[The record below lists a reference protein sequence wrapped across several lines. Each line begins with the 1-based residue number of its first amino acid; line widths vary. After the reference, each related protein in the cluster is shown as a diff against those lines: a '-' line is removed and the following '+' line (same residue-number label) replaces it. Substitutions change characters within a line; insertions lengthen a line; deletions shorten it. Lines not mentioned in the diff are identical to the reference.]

1 MDVMNPARHIGRM
14 PTDTIADSSPLK
26 STARPQDRA
35 FEPFDYGLYA
45 MTVFAWSLSWY
56 ALAVQAGSGVA
67 NEVNV
72 VWRFLIAAVIMFAWA
87 LLTRKRLKFA
97 LGDHLGFAGLGLL
110 LFSSNFL
117 LFYYGA
123 QYLVSGLLSVVFSL
137 ASIVN
142 LVLATVIMREPPS
155 GRTLIGGLMGFV
167 GIALMFLPEMQAH
180 GFTGK
185 TLIGLGLCVA
195 GTLCFCTG
203 NLISA
208 RLQKRGLP
216 LVSMNAWGMVYGTLW
231 CAFLAF
237 LFGRHFTIAWT
248 AEYLTSLV
256 FLSVVA
262 TVLAFFAYLTLLG
275 RIGSARAGYATV
287 MFPVFALIVST
298 VLEGYQWTV
307 LAVAGL
313 ALVLAG
319 NLFVIRGKR

>member
-1 MDVMNPARHIGRM
+1 M
-14 PTDTIADSSPLK
+14 PTDTTADPIDLK
-26 STARPQDRA
+26 QAIRLQDRA

-56 ALAVQAGSGVA
+56 ALSVQAGSGVA
-67 NEVNV
+67 NEVNI
-72 VWRFLIAAVIMFAWA
+72 VWRFLIAALIMLVWA
-87 LLTRKRLKFA
+87 VVSKQRLKFA
-97 LGDHLGFAGLGLL
+97 LRDHLGFAALGVL

-137 ASIVN
+137 ASIIN
-142 LVLATVIMREPPS
+142 LVLSTVVMREPPS
-155 GRTLIGGLMGFV
+155 SRTLIGGLMGFG

-185 TLIGLGLCVA
+185 TLVGLGLCIA

-216 LVSMNAWGMVYGTLW
+216 LISMNGWGMVYGTLW
-231 CAFLAF
+231 AAFLAVV
-237 LFGRHFTIAWT
+237 FGKHFTVAWT
-248 AEYLTSLV
+248 GEYLGSLV
-256 FLSVVA
+256 FLAVVS

-298 VLEGYQWTV
+298 ILEGYQWTV

-313 ALVLAG
+313 LLVLAG

>member
-1 MDVMNPARHIGRM
+1 MNLKPA
-14 PTDTIADSSPLK
+14 T
-26 STARPQDRA
+26 RPQDRA

-56 ALAVQAGSGVA
+56 ALSVQAGSGVA
-67 NEVNV
+67 NEVNI
-72 VWRFLIAAVIMFAWA
+72 VWRFLIAAVIMLVWA
-87 LLTRKRLKFA
+87 VVSKQRLKFT
-97 LGDHLGFAGLGLL
+97 LRDHLGFAGLGVL

-142 LVLATVIMREPPS
+142 LVLSTVIMREPPS
-155 GRTLIGGLMGFV
+155 SRTLIGGLMGFG

-185 TLIGLGLCVA
+185 TLVGLGLCVA

-208 RLQKRGLP
+208 RLQKRSLP

-231 CAFLAF
+231 AAFLAF
-237 LFGRHFTIAWT
+237 VFGKHFTVAWT
-248 AEYLTSLV
+248 AEYLGSLI
-256 FLSVVA
+256 FLSVVS

-307 LAVAGL
+307 LAIVGL

-319 NLFVIRGKR
+319 NLFVIRGKK

>member
-1 MDVMNPARHIGRM
+1 ML
-14 PTDTIADSSPLK
+14 TDSPDLK
-26 STARPQDRA
+26 QSIRPQDRA

-56 ALAVQAGSGVA
+56 ALALQAGSGVA
-67 NEVNV
+67 NEVNI
-72 VWRFLIAAVIMFAWA
+72 VWRFLIATIIMFVWA
-87 LLTRKRLKFA
+87 LIKKQRLKFA
-97 LGDHLGFAGLGLL
+97 LRDHLGFAGLGIL

-142 LVLATVIMREPPS
+142 LVLSTVVMREPPS
-155 GRTLIGGLMGFV
+155 SRTLIGGLMGFG

-216 LVSMNAWGMVYGTLW
+216 LISMNGWGMVYGTLW
-231 CAFLAF
+231 AAFLAVI
-237 LFGRHFTIAWT
+237 FGKHFTIAWT
-248 AEYLTSLV
+248 GEYLASLI
-256 FLSVVA
+256 FLAVIS

-287 MFPVFALIVST
+287 MFPIFALVVST

-319 NLFVIRGKR
+319 NLFVIRGKK

>member
-1 MDVMNPARHIGRM
+1 MD
-14 PTDTIADSSPLK
+14 LK
-26 STARPQDRA
+26 PVTRPQDRA

-56 ALAVQAGSGVA
+56 ALAVQAASGVA
-67 NEVNV
+67 NEVNI

-87 LLTRKRLKFA
+87 VVSRQRLKFA
-97 LGDHLGFAGLGLL
+97 LRDHLGFAGLGVL

-137 ASIVN
+137 ASIIN
-142 LVLATVIMREPPS
+142 LVLSTLVMREPPS
-155 GRTLIGGLMGFV
+155 ARTLAGGLMGFG

-185 TLIGLGLCVA
+185 TLVGLGLCVA

-216 LVSMNAWGMVYGTLW
+216 LVSMNGWGMVYGTLW
-231 CAFLAF
+231 AAFLA
-237 LFGRHFTIAWT
+237 LVFGKHFTIAWT
-248 AEYLTSLV
+248 AEYLGSLI
-256 FLSVVA
+256 FLSVIS

-287 MFPVFALIVST
+287 MFPVFALVVST
-298 VLEGYQWTV
+298 LLEGYQWTV

-319 NLFVIRGKR
+319 NLFVIRGKK

>member
-1 MDVMNPARHIGRM
+1 MKQA
-14 PTDTIADSSPLK
+14 T
-26 STARPQDRA
+26 RPQDRA

-56 ALAVQAGSGVA
+56 ALALQAGSGVA
-67 NEVNV
+67 NEVNI
-72 VWRFLIAAVIMFAWA
+72 VWRFLIATIIMFAWA
-87 LLTRKRLKFA
+87 AVSKQRLKFP
-97 LGDHLGFAGLGLL
+97 LHDHLGFAALGIL

-142 LVLATVIMREPPS
+142 LVLSTVVMREPPS
-155 GRTLIGGLMGFV
+155 SRTLIGGLMGFG

-195 GTLCFCTG
+195 GTLSFCTG
-203 NLISA
+203 NLVSA

-216 LVSMNAWGMVYGTLW
+216 LISMNGWGMVYGTLW
-231 CAFLAF
+231 AGFLA
-237 LFGRHFTIAWT
+237 LVFGKHFTIAWT
-248 AEYLTSLV
+248 GEYLVSLV
-256 FLSVVA
+256 FLAVVS

-287 MFPVFALIVST
+287 MFPVFALVVST
-298 VLEGYQWTV
+298 IFEGYQWTV
-307 LAVAGL
+307 FAVIGL

-319 NLFVIRGKR
+319 NLFVIRGKK

>member
-1 MDVMNPARHIGRM
+1 MD
-14 PTDTIADSSPLK
+14 LK
-26 STARPQDRA
+26 PVTRPQDRA

-56 ALAVQAGSGVA
+56 ALAVQAASGVA
-67 NEVNV
+67 NEVNI

-87 LLTRKRLKFA
+87 VVSRQRLKFA
-97 LGDHLGFAGLGLL
+97 LRDHLGFAGLGVL

-137 ASIVN
+137 ASIIN
-142 LVLATVIMREPPS
+142 LVLSTLVMREPPS
-155 GRTLIGGLMGFV
+155 ARTLAGGLMGFG

-185 TLIGLGLCVA
+185 TLVGLGLCVA

-216 LVSMNAWGMVYGTLW
+216 LVSMNGWGMVYGTLW
-231 CAFLAF
+231 AAFLA
-237 LFGRHFTIAWT
+237 LVFGKHFTIAWT
-248 AEYLTSLV
+248 AEYLGSLI
-256 FLSVVA
+256 FLSVIS

-287 MFPVFALIVST
+287 MFPVFALVVST
-298 VLEGYQWTV
+298 LLEGYQWTV
-307 LAVAGL
+307 LAVTGL

-319 NLFVIRGKR
+319 NLFVIRGKK